1 MIFARL
7 KLWAA
12 GAGLF
17 VLALAAS
24 WFKGKRAAQV
34 ENKVVELEQYA
45 NTRRKMDEIGRM
57 SDADAARAWLR
68 ERGKSG
74 GDL

>member
-1 MIFARL
+1 MIARL

-12 GAGLF
+12 GFGILAA
-17 VLALAAS
+17 ALAAS
-24 WFKGKRAAQV
+24 WFGGRKSAQTDA
-34 ENKVVELEQYA
+34 KVVELEQYA
-45 NTRRKMDEIGRM
+45 NTRRKMDQIGRM

-68 ERGKSG
+68 ERGQPK